1 MVQARKILTVSII
14 SLCSS
19 GCAYQANTDLAPAR
33 NVVTSYNKKIPG
45 KWSLLVEA
53 DRLNTTVRSEDI
65 KCSAHTFPVNFTTGF
80 PASVRETLPNVVTQ
94 VEEVELGAEHSPASL
109 KTRGLIQVRGDNLQ
123 ARLKIVPGFWSANV
137 VVDVDMTV
145 AVTVDNGSGR
155 VFGKDLR
162 WPGACRSPER
172 NVLLGWCGSR
182 EDRCRGSAARC
193 PQAHCRRAR
202 QFGAD
207 ALWQGRL
214 KRSHPGVASDGAK
227 LNAAQCLHLG
237 RNTRLVEMVDH
248 VSRTG
253 IRDRRNG
260 RAASSSLPGP
270 HAKRC

>member
-19 GCAYQANTDLAPAR
+19 GCAYQANTELAPAR

-155 VFGKDLR
+155 VFGKTFDGRGHADRPSGMFCSGGAEAVKTAAEEAQRDVLR
-162 WPGACRSPER
+162 RIAEELANSERMRS
-172 NVLLGWCGSR
+172 G
-182 EDRCRGSAARC
+182 RG
-193 PQAHCRRAR
+193 
-202 QFGAD
+202 G
-207 ALWQGRL
+207 
-214 KRSHPGVASDGAK
+214 
-227 LNAAQCLHLG
+227 
-237 RNTRLVEMVDH
+237 
-248 VSRTG
+248 
-253 IRDRRNG
+253 
-260 RAASSSLPGP
+260 
-270 HAKRC
+270 